1 MKQSLPKRLGNLY
14 ESCISYFW
22 TIDPFFV
29 HIAPH
34 LRGAMTSIDIWGDR
48 YCNVHVCACF
58 VSCVF
63 FWPLVSIFSSYIIFY
78 KEDMYLIEKAL
89 PHCQNLHYTKFAI
102 HIVRKFM
109 PLLTIAFFSLVL
121 FNKHAI
127 TCNFHV
133 IHNQLYLQCKELPSK
148 LQRYWLSFYFW
159 PFFQVLFFSSSLV
172 LDKSSVPNIS

>member
-29 HIAPH
+29 HIVPH

-63 FWPLVSIFSSYIIFY
+63 FWPLVIIFSTYIIFF
-78 KEDMYLIEKAL
+78 KEDKYLIEKAL

-109 PLLTIAFFSLVL
+109 PLLTIAFFFHWCCLISMQL
-121 FNKHAI
+121 HAI
-127 TCNFHV
+127 FM
-133 IHNQLYLQCKELPSK
+133 
-148 LQRYWLSFYFW
+148 LSIINYIYNVKNCPQNYKDTDWVFTFD
-159 PFFQVLFFSSSLV
+159 LFFKFIGLG
-172 LDKSSVPNIS
+172 

>member
-1 MKQSLPKRLGNLY
+1 MQVYTRQIFWNCLLALSLKKGPVECAKVCAKSWVIL
-14 ESCISYFW
+14 
-22 TIDPFFV
+22 
-29 HIAPH
+29 
-34 LRGAMTSIDIWGDR
+34 
-48 YCNVHVCACF
+48 VHVCACF

-78 KEDMYLIEKAL
+78 KKDMYLIEKAL

-133 IHNQLYLQCKELPSK
+133 IHNQSYLQCKELPSK

-172 LDKSSVPNIS
+172 LDKSFVPNIS